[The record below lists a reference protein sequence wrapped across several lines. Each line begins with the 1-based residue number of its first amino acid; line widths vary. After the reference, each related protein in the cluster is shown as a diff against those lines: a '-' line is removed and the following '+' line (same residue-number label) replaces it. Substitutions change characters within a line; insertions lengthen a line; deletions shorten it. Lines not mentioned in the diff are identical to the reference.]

1 MDELHAQRKK
11 IWQRSRINHMTYA
24 EIAATLGIGKD
35 AVNKSLQAASK
46 NIANYIIKHQDILSV
61 LLFLFF

>member
-1 MDELHAQRKK
+1 
-11 IWQRSRINHMTYA
+11 MTYA